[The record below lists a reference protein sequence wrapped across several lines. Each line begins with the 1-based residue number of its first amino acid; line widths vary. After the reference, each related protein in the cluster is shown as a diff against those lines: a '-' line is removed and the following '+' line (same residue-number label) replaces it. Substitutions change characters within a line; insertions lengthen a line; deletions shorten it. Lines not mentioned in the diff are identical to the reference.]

1 MALALVLKKEKQVS
15 EILQIS
21 VLIAAFEEI
30 DRGGLAA
37 GAGFILAVQQPA
49 LSLPGVC
56 GVARSAGDLWMTSGS
71 TGSAGGA
78 GVLQRQGHREPY
90 LCPAAS
96 RSDF

>member
-21 VLIAAFEEI
+21 VWIAAFEKI

-37 GAGFILAVQQPA
+37 GAGFILAVEQPA
-49 LSLPGVC
+49 LSLPGV
-56 GVARSAGDLWMTSGS
+56 ARSARDLWVTSGS

-78 GVLQRQGHREPY
+78 EVLQRQGHREPY